1 MKGLRQIFDFYINS
15 SIHVA
20 LAVVSLSWLTL
31 FEFDIPLDQ
40 NLLFFIFFASIT
52 GYNFVKYFGLAKFHH
67 RSLANWLKLIQ
78 IFSFFCFIFMCY
90 YAIKIQTKTLFYIAG
105 MGLVTFL
112 YAIPFLPKRF
122 LFDEKQNLRNVGGI
136 KIYVIALVWSGVTVL
151 LPLVN
156 NTIAISED
164 VVFTFLQRFA
174 FVLVLMFP
182 FEIRDMQF
190 DSLKLATIPQKIG
203 EKQTKVIGI
212 FLLILFFLL
221 EFFKKDH
228 TLKGLIILLLIT
240 LMALA
245 FLLYARKNQNRYYSG
260 FWVEGI
266 PIFWM
271 LLTLIF

>member
-1 MKGLRQIFDFYINS
+1 MKVLRQIFDFYINS

-31 FEFDIPLDQ
+31 FEFDISADQ
-40 NLLFFIFFASIT
+40 NLIYFIFFASVT

-78 IFSFFCFIFMCY
+78 IFSFFCFILMCY
-90 YAIKIQTKTLFYIAG
+90 YVFKIEAKTLFYIAG

-122 LFDEKQNLRNVGGI
+122 LFDEKQNLRNVGGV
-136 KIYVIALVWSGVTVL
+136 KIYVIAFVWAGVTVL

-156 NTIAISED
+156 NMIAFSED
-164 VVFTFLQRFA
+164 VVVAYAQRFA

-182 FEIRDMQF
+182 FEIRDLQY
-190 DSLKLATIPQKIG
+190 DSLKLSTIPQKIG
-203 EKQTKVIGI
+203 EKQTKVIGV

-221 EFFKKDH
+221 EF
-228 TLKGLIILLLIT
+228 LKENYSLRGLLILLLVSLVT
-240 LMALA
+240 LA
-245 FLLYARKNQNRYYSG
+245 FLLYARENQSKYYSG

-266 PIFWM
+266 PIFWALM
-271 LLTLIF
+271 TLVF